1 MAYWHRCPSRDERSR
16 RMALTGRAAL
26 VALAGVL
33 LVLLAPLGG
42 ATVLL
47 LLIVLAI
54 GVCVDLVLA
63 VSPRAVVVA
72 RGGDTS
78 TRVGETADVVVT
90 LRNPTTRTMRGWV
103 RDAWP
108 PSAGATP
115 RAQRLS
121 IPPGEQRRIVTTLRP
136 TRRGERRAADVTLRL
151 TGPLGLA
158 ARQRNRRSDW
168 GVFVLP
174 PFTSRRFLP
183 EKLARL
189 RQLDGAV
196 VAPVRGQGTEFD
208 SLREYVVGDDTRS
221 IDWRATARRG
231 DVVVRTW
238 RPERD
243 RQLLL
248 VLDSGRTSAAR
259 IDGAPRFD
267 AAIDAA
273 LLLTAL
279 ARHAGDRVAVLVHD
293 RRLRAAID
301 RAAGGAAL
309 SDVVRAVAPVEPQ
322 LVETDM
328 RAVVAETLRRLR
340 PRSLV
345 VLFTPLEPAPVQ
357 AGLLPAVGPL
367 LHRHVVVV
375 ASPTDPAVEQLRR
388 ERGDAA
394 AVYRAAAAEAADAER
409 RRVAAQLRRR
419 GVVVT
424 EAPPATFASHV
435 ADTYLGLKAAGRL

>member
-1 MAYWHRCPSRDERSR
+1 
-16 RMALTGRAAL
+16 MALTGRAGL

-33 LVLLAPLGG
+33 LVLVAPLGG

-47 LLIVLAI
+47 LLIILVV
-54 GVCVDLVLA
+54 GVCVDLSLA

-136 TRRGERRAADVTLRL
+136 TRPGERRAADVTLRL

-158 ARQRNRRSDW
+158 ARQRNRRSAW
-168 GVFVLP
+168 GMFVLP

-259 IDGAPRFD
+259 IDRAPRFD
-267 AAIDAA
+267 AAIHAA
-273 LLLTAL
+273 LLLTPPP
-279 ARHAGDRVAVLVHD
+279 RPPGGRGAVLAHD
-293 RRLRAAID
+293 RRVRG
-301 RAAGGAAL
+301 AGG
-309 SDVVRAVAPVEPQ
+309 P
-322 LVETDM
+322 
-328 RAVVAETLRRLR
+328 R
-340 PRSLV
+340 PRGR
-345 VLFTPLEPAPVQ
+345 PPA
-357 AGLLPAVGPL
+357 
-367 LHRHVVVV
+367 
-375 ASPTDPAVEQLRR
+375 
-388 ERGDAA
+388 RGRCAA
-394 AVYRAAAAEAADAER
+394 ARAR
-409 RRVAAQLRRR
+409 
-419 GVVVT
+419 
-424 EAPPATFASHV
+424 PAT
-435 ADTYLGLKAAGRL
+435 

>member
-47 LLIVLAI
+47 LLIILAV
-54 GVCVDLVLA
+54 GVCVDLALA

-78 TRVGETADVVVT
+78 TRVGETAAGVVI
-90 LRNPTTRTMRGWV
+90 LRNPTTRMARGWV

-115 RAQRLS
+115 RTQRLR
-121 IPPGEQRRIVTTLRP
+121 IPPGDQRRIVTTLRP
-136 TRRGERRAADVTLRL
+136 TRRGDRRPPAVTLRL

-158 ARQRNRRSDW
+158 PRQRNRRSDW

-259 IDGAPRFD
+259 IGGAPRFD

-279 ARHAGDRVAVLVHD
+279 ARHAGDRVGVVVHD
-293 RRLRAAID
+293 RRLRASVDIERGASPL
-301 RAAGGAAL
+301 AG
-309 SDVVRAVAPVEPQ
+309 VVRATAGLEPA

-328 RAVVAETLRRLR
+328 RALVIQVLRRLNR
-340 PRSLV
+340 PSLV
-345 VLFTPLEPAPVQ
+345 VLFTAVEPAAVQ
-357 AGLLPAVGPL
+357 EGLMPA
-367 LHRHVVVV
+367 
-375 ASPTDPAVEQLRR
+375 
-388 ERGDAA
+388 
-394 AVYRAAAAEAADAER
+394 
-409 RRVAAQLRRR
+409 
-419 GVVVT
+419 
-424 EAPPATFASHV
+424 
-435 ADTYLGLKAAGRL
+435 

>member
-1 MAYWHRCPSRDERSR
+1 
-16 RMALTGRAAL
+16 MALTGRAAL
-26 VALAGVL
+26 LALGGVFIVLLWPAGGRTVL
-33 LVLLAPLGG
+33 LVLVALAAAVL
-42 ATVLL
+42 VDLL
-47 LLIVLAI
+47 LA
-54 GVCVDLVLA
+54 A
-63 VSPRAVVVA
+63 SPRAMA
-72 RGGDTS
+72 IGRGGDTS
-78 TRVGETADVVVT
+78 TRVGDTAEVHVT
-90 LRNPTTRTMRGWV
+90 VQNPSGRVARGWV

-108 PSAGATP
+108 PSAGASP
-115 RAQRLS
+115 RLHRMVV
-121 IPPGEQRRIVTTLRP
+121 PPGGRHRVVTTLQP
-136 TRRGERRAADVTLRL
+136 SRRGERRAADVTLRL
-151 TGPLGLA
+151 TGPLGVA
-158 ARQRNRRSDW
+158 ARQRSRASEWR
-168 GVFVLP
+168 VFVLP

-267 AAIDAA
+267 ASIDAA

-279 ARHAGDRVAVLVHD
+279 ARHAGDRVGVLVHD
-293 RRLRAAID
+293 RRIRAAVD
-301 RAAGGAAL
+301 RAAGGAGLA
-309 SDVVRAVAPVEPQ
+309 DVVRVVAPIEPQ

-328 RAVVAETLRRLR
+328 TAVVAQILRRLR
-340 PRSLV
+340 RRSLV
-345 VLFTPLEPAPVQ
+345 VLFTPLEPAALQ
-357 AGLLPAVGPL
+357 EGLLPAVGPL
-367 LHRHVVVV
+367 LHRHVVVL
-375 ASPTDPAVEQLRR
+375 ASPSDPAVAQLRD
-388 ERGDAA
+388 ERGDVE
-394 AVYRAAAAEAADAER
+394 AVYRAAAAEGAEADR

-424 EAPPATFASHV
+424 EGPPETFASHV

>member
-1 MAYWHRCPSRDERSR
+1 
-16 RMALTGRAAL
+16 MALTGRAAAA
-26 VALAGVL
+26 ALAGVVV
-33 LVLLAPLGG
+33 VLLAPLGG
-42 ATVLL
+42 TMVL
-47 LLIVLAI
+47 
-54 GVCVDLVLA
+54 LVLA
-63 VSPRAVVVA
+63 ALLVGVVVDLFFAASPRAIAVA

-78 TRVGETADVVVT
+78 TRVGEVAEAVLT
-90 LRNPTTRTMRGWV
+90 LRNPTARPARGWV

-115 RAQRLS
+115 RTHRLVVAPGAQR
-121 IPPGEQRRIVTTLRP
+121 RFVTVLRP

-158 ARQRNRRSDW
+158 ARQRTRRCD
-168 GVFVLP
+168 GGIFVLP
-174 PFTSRRFLP
+174 PFTSRKFLP

-189 RQLDGAV
+189 RQLDGAI

-259 IDGAPRFD
+259 IGGAPRFD

-279 ARHAGDRVAVLVHD
+279 ARHAGDRVSVLVHD
-293 RRLRAAID
+293 RRLRAAVD

-309 SDVVRAVAPVEPQ
+309 SDVVRVVAPIEPQ

-328 RAVVAETLRRLR
+328 TAVVAQVLRRLR
-340 PRSLV
+340 RRSLV
-345 VLFTPLEPAPVQ
+345 VLFTALDPA
-357 AGLLPAVGPL
+357 ALHDGLMPAIGPL
-367 LHRHVVVV
+367 LHRHVVVL
-375 ASPTDPAVEQLRR
+375 AAPADPAVAELRA
-388 ERGDAA
+388 ERGDTE
-394 AVYRAAAAEAADAER
+394 AVYRAAAAESADADR

-424 EAPPATFASHV
+424 EAPPETFASHV

>member
-90 LRNPTTRTMRGWV
+90 LRNPTTRTVRGWV

-115 RAQRLS
+115 RTQRV
-121 IPPGEQRRIVTTLRP
+121 IVPPGGQRRIVTTLRP

-158 ARQRNRRSDW
+158 ARQRHRRSDW

-189 RQLDGAV
+189 RQLGGSV

-208 SLREYVVGDDTRS
+208 SSREYVVGDDPRS
-221 IDWRATARRG
+221 IDWRATARRS
-231 DVVVRTW
+231 DVVIRTW

-259 IDGAPRFD
+259 VGGAPRFD
-267 AAIDAA
+267 TALDAV

-279 ARHAGDRVAVLVHD
+279 ARHAGDRVGVIAHD
-293 RRLRAAID
+293 RRLRGSVDAELGGSTL
-301 RAAGGAAL
+301 AG
-309 SDVVRAVAPVEPQ
+309 VVRA
-322 LVETDM
+322 T
-328 RAVVAETLRRLR
+328 
-340 PRSLV
+340 
-345 VLFTPLEPAPVQ
+345 
-357 AGLLPAVGPL
+357 AGL
-367 LHRHVVVV
+367 
-375 ASPTDPAVEQLRR
+375 
-388 ERGDAA
+388 
-394 AVYRAAAAEAADAER
+394 
-409 RRVAAQLRRR
+409 
-419 GVVVT
+419 
-424 EAPPATFASHV
+424 
-435 ADTYLGLKAAGRL
+435 

>member
-1 MAYWHRCPSRDERSR
+1 
-16 RMALTGRAAL
+16 MALTGRAAL
-26 VALAGVL
+26 AALAGVL
-33 LVLLAPLGG
+33 VVLLAPLGG
-42 ATVLL
+42 RMILVVLALLALGVAVDLL
-47 LLIVLAI
+47 LA
-54 GVCVDLVLA
+54 A
-63 VSPRAVVVA
+63 SPRAIAVS

-78 TRVGETADVVVT
+78 TRVGDAADVWVA
-90 LRNPTTRTMRGWV
+90 LSNPTSRPARGWV

-115 RAQRLS
+115 RTDRFVL
-121 IPPGEQRRIVTTLRP
+121 PPDGRRRYTTVLHP

-158 ARQRNRRSDW
+158 ARQRSRRSEW
-168 GVFVLP
+168 RVFVLP

-279 ARHAGDRVAVLVHD
+279 ARHAGDRVGVLVHD
-293 RRLRAAID
+293 RRMRAAVD
-301 RAAGGAAL
+301 RAAGGAGLA
-309 SDVVRAVAPVEPQ
+309 DVVRVVAPIEPQ

-328 RAVVAETLRRLR
+328 TAVVAQVLRRLR
-340 PRSLV
+340 RRSLV
-345 VLFTPLEPAPVQ
+345 VLFTALEPAALQ
-357 AGLLPAVGPL
+357 EGLLPAIGPL
-367 LHRHVVVV
+367 LHRHVVVL
-375 ASPTDPAVEQLRR
+375 ASPSDPAVARLRS
-388 ERGDAA
+388 ERGDVD
-394 AVYRAAAAEAADAER
+394 AVYRAAAAEGADADR
-409 RRVAAQLRRR
+409 RRIAAQLRRR

-424 EAPPATFASHV
+424 EGPPETFASHV

>member
-1 MAYWHRCPSRDERSR
+1 V
-16 RMALTGRAAL
+16 ALTGRAAL
-26 VALAGVL
+26 AALAGVL
-33 LVLLAPLGG
+33 AVLLAPLGG
-42 ATVLL
+42 RTVVFVLGALAVGVAADLL
-47 LLIVLAI
+47 LA
-54 GVCVDLVLA
+54 A
-63 VSPRAVVVA
+63 SPRAVVLS

-78 TRVGETADVVVT
+78 TRVGEAAEVFVA
-90 LRNPTTRTMRGWV
+90 LRNPTSRVVRGWV

-108 PSAGATP
+108 PSAGAGP
-115 RAQRLS
+115 RTHRIV
-121 IPPGEQRRIVTTLRP
+121 IPAGGQRRVVTTLRP

-151 TGPLGLA
+151 AGPLGLA
-158 ARQRNRRSDW
+158 ARQRSRQSAW
-168 GVFVLP
+168 QVFVLP

-196 VAPVRGQGTEFD
+196 VSPVRGQGTEFD

-279 ARHAGDRVAVLVHD
+279 ARHAGDRVGVLVHD
-293 RRLRAAID
+293 RRMRAAVD
-301 RAAGGAAL
+301 RAAGGAGL
-309 SDVVRAVAPVEPQ
+309 SDVVRIVAPVEPQ

-328 RAVVAETLRRLR
+328 TAVVAQILRRLR
-340 PRSLV
+340 RRSLV
-345 VLFTPLEPAPVQ
+345 VLFTALEPAALQ
-357 AGLLPAVGPL
+357 EGLLPAIGPL
-367 LHRHVVVV
+367 LHRHVVVL
-375 ASPTDPAVEQLRR
+375 ASPSDPAVARLRA
-388 ERGDAA
+388 ERGDLE
-394 AVYRAAAAEAADAER
+394 AVYRAAAAEGADADR
-409 RRVAAQLRRR
+409 RRIAAQLRRR

-424 EAPPATFASHV
+424 EAPPESFASHV
-435 ADTYLGLKAAGRL
+435 ADTYLNLKAAGRL

>member
-1 MAYWHRCPSRDERSR
+1 
-16 RMALTGRAAL
+16 MALTGRAVL
-26 VALAGVL
+26 VGFTGVL
-33 LVLLAPLGG
+33 LVLLVPLDG

-47 LLIVLAI
+47 LLVALV
-54 GVCVDLVLA
+54 VCITVDLVLA
-63 VSPRAVVVA
+63 ASPRAVGVV

-78 TRVGETADVVVT
+78 TRVGEIAEVSVT
-90 LRNPTTRTMRGWV
+90 LHNPTSRTVRGWV

-115 RAQRLS
+115 RLHRVVLAPGAQRRV
-121 IPPGEQRRIVTTLRP
+121 ITTLQP

-158 ARQRNRRSDW
+158 ARQRNRRCDW

-196 VAPVRGQGTEFD
+196 VAPIRGQGTEFD

-221 IDWRATARRG
+221 IDWRATARRA

-279 ARHAGDRVAVLVHD
+279 ARHAGDRVSVLVHD
-293 RRLRAAID
+293 RRLRAAVD
-301 RAAGGAAL
+301 RAAAGAGLA
-309 SDVVRAVAPVEPQ
+309 DVVRAIAPVEPQ

-328 RAVVAETLRRLR
+328 GAVVAQVLRRLR
-340 PRSLV
+340 RRSLV
-345 VLFTPLEPAPVQ
+345 VMFTALEPAALQ
-357 AGLLPAVGPL
+357 DGLLPVVGSL
-367 LHRHVVVV
+367 LQRHVVML
-375 ASPTDPAVEQLRR
+375 AAPSDPAVAKLRG
-388 ERGDAA
+388 ERGDTE
-394 AVYRAAAAEAADAER
+394 AVYRAAAAEAADADR
-409 RRVAAQLRRR
+409 RRMAAQLRRR
-419 GVVVT
+419 GVIVT
-424 EAPPATFASHV
+424 EAPPESFASHV
-435 ADTYLGLKAAGRL
+435 ADSYLQLKAAGRL

>member
-1 MAYWHRCPSRDERSR
+1 V
-16 RMALTGRAAL
+16 ALTGRAAL
-26 VALAGVL
+26 AALAGVVV
-33 LVLLAPLGG
+33 VLLAPLGG
-42 ATVLL
+42 RMVLVVFAL
-47 LLIVLAI
+47 LVVGIA
-54 GVCVDLVLA
+54 VDLLLA
-63 VSPRAVVVA
+63 VSPRAIAVS
-72 RGGDTS
+72 RSGDAS
-78 TRVGETADVVVT
+78 TRVGESAEVFVALV
-90 LRNPTTRTMRGWV
+90 NPTSRRARGWV

-108 PSAGATP
+108 PSAGASP
-115 RAQRLS
+115 RTHRLVL
-121 IPPGEQRRIVTTLRP
+121 PPDGRRRFTTVLQP
-136 TRRGERRAADVTLRL
+136 TRRGERRAAAVTLRL

-158 ARQRNRRSDW
+158 ARQRSRQSEWR
-168 GVFVLP
+168 VFVLP

-279 ARHAGDRVAVLVHD
+279 VRHAGDRVGVLVHD
-293 RRLRAAID
+293 RRMRAAVD
-301 RAAGGAAL
+301 RAAGGAGLA
-309 SDVVRAVAPVEPQ
+309 DVVRVLAPIEPQ

-328 RAVVAETLRRLR
+328 TAVVAQILRRLR
-340 PRSLV
+340 RRSLV
-345 VLFTPLEPAPVQ
+345 VLFTALEPAALQ
-357 AGLLPAVGPL
+357 EGLLPAIGPL
-367 LHRHVVVV
+367 LHRHVVVL
-375 ASPTDPAVEQLRR
+375 ASPSDPAVARLRN
-388 ERGDAA
+388 ERGDVD
-394 AVYRAAAAEAADAER
+394 AVYRAAAAEGADADR
-409 RRVAAQLRRR
+409 RRIAAQLRRR

-424 EAPPATFASHV
+424 EGPPETFASHV

>member
-1 MAYWHRCPSRDERSR
+1 MS
-16 RMALTGRAAL
+16 LTGRAVL
-26 VALAGVL
+26 VGFAGVL
-33 LVLLAPLGG
+33 LVLLVPLDG

-47 LLIVLAI
+47 LLVALV
-54 GVCVDLVLA
+54 VCITVDLVLA
-63 VSPRAVVVA
+63 ASPRAVGVV

-78 TRVGETADVVVT
+78 TRVGEIAEVSVT
-90 LRNPTTRTMRGWV
+90 LHNPTSRTVRGWV

-115 RAQRLS
+115 RLHRVVLAPGAQRRV
-121 IPPGEQRRIVTTLRP
+121 ITTLQP

-158 ARQRNRRSDW
+158 ARQRNRRCDW

-196 VAPVRGQGTEFD
+196 VAPIRGQGTEFD

-221 IDWRATARRG
+221 IDWRATARRA

-279 ARHAGDRVAVLVHD
+279 ARHAGDRVSLLVHD
-293 RRLRAAID
+293 RRLRAAVD
-301 RAAGGAAL
+301 RAAAGAGLA
-309 SDVVRAVAPVEPQ
+309 DVVRAVAPVEPQ

-328 RAVVAETLRRLR
+328 GAVVAQVLRRLR
-340 PRSLV
+340 RRSLV
-345 VLFTPLEPAPVQ
+345 VMFTALEPA
-357 AGLLPAVGPL
+357 ALHDGLLPVVGSL
-367 LHRHVVVV
+367 LQRHVVML
-375 ASPTDPAVEQLRR
+375 AAPSDPAVARLRS
-388 ERGDAA
+388 ERGDAE
-394 AVYRAAAAEAADAER
+394 AVYRAAAAEAADADR
-409 RRVAAQLRRR
+409 RRMAAQLRRR
-419 GVVVT
+419 GVIVT
-424 EAPPATFASHV
+424 EAPQDSFASHV
-435 ADTYLGLKAAGRL
+435 ADSYLQLKAAGRL

>member
-1 MAYWHRCPSRDERSR
+1 
-16 RMALTGRAAL
+16 MALTGRVAL
-26 VALAGVL
+26 VALAGVV

-42 ATVLL
+42 AMVLIL
-47 LLIVLAI
+47 LAALTIGIVVDLALAASPRSI
-54 GVCVDLVLA
+54 GVE
-63 VSPRAVVVA
+63 

-78 TRVGETADVVVT
+78 TRVGEPAEVVVT
-90 LRNPTTRTMRGWV
+90 LHNPTTRIARGWV

-108 PSAGATP
+108 PSAGAAP
-115 RAQRLS
+115 RSQRFV
-121 IPPGEQRRIVTTLRP
+121 IAPGGRRRIVTTLQP

-151 TGPLGLA
+151 TGPLGLG

-168 GVFVLP
+168 AVFVLP

-279 ARHAGDRVAVLVHD
+279 ARHAGDRVGVLVHD
-293 RRLRAAID
+293 RRVRAAVD

-309 SDVVRAVAPVEPQ
+309 NDVVRAVAPIEPQ

-328 RAVVAETLRRLR
+328 SAVVAQVLRRLR
-340 PRSLV
+340 RRSLV
-345 VLFTPLEPAPVQ
+345 VLFTALEPAAMQ
-357 AGLLPAVGPL
+357 DGLLPVMGPL
-367 LHRHVVVV
+367 LHRHMVVV
-375 ASPTDPAVEQLRR
+375 ASPADPAVAQLRA
-388 ERGDAA
+388 ERGDTE
-394 AVYRAAAAEAADAER
+394 AVYRAAAAEAADADR
-409 RRVAAQLRRR
+409 TRVSAQLRRR

-424 EAPPATFASHV
+424 EAPPETFASHV

>member
-1 MAYWHRCPSRDERSR
+1 
-16 RMALTGRAAL
+16 MALTGRAAL
-26 VALAGVL
+26 AALCGVVI
-33 LVLLAPLGG
+33 VLLAPLGG
-42 ATVLL
+42 RMV
-47 LLIVLAI
+47 LIVLALLLI
-54 GVCVDLVLA
+54 GIVADLVLA
-63 VSPRAVVVA
+63 ASPRAIA
-72 RGGDTS
+72 INRGGDTS
-78 TRVGETADVVVT
+78 TRVGDTATVFVAMQ
-90 LRNPTTRTMRGWV
+90 NSSSRTARGWV

-108 PSAGATP
+108 PSAGASP
-115 RAQRLS
+115 RTHRIQLA
-121 IPPGEQRRIVTTLRP
+121 PGDRRRVMTTLAP
-136 TRRGERRAADVTLRL
+136 TRRGERRAAEVTLRL

-158 ARQRNRRSDW
+158 ARQRTRHSEWR
-168 GVFVLP
+168 VFVLP

-259 IDGAPRFD
+259 VGGAPRFD

-279 ARHAGDRVAVLVHD
+279 ARHAGDRVGVLVHD
-293 RRLRAAID
+293 RRMRAAVD
-301 RAAGGAAL
+301 RAAGGAGLA
-309 SDVVRAVAPVEPQ
+309 DVVRVVAPVEPQ

-328 RAVVAETLRRLR
+328 SAVVAQILRRLR
-340 PRSLV
+340 RRSLV
-345 VLFTPLEPAPVQ
+345 VLFTALEPAALQ
-357 AGLLPAVGPL
+357 EGLMPAIGPL
-367 LHRHVVVV
+367 LHRHVVVL
-375 ASPTDPAVEQLRR
+375 ASPSDPAVDQLRS
-388 ERGDAA
+388 ERGDVD
-394 AVYRAAAAEAADAER
+394 AVYRAAAAEAADSDR
-409 RRVAAQLRRR
+409 RRIATQLRRR
-419 GVVVT
+419 GVVIT
-424 EAPPATFASHV
+424 EGPPDTFASHV

>member
-1 MAYWHRCPSRDERSR
+1 
-16 RMALTGRAAL
+16 MALTGRAAV
-26 VALAGVL
+26 VALAGVVV
-33 LVLLAPLGG
+33 VLLAPLGG
-42 ATVLL
+42 AMV
-47 LLIVLAI
+47 V
-54 GVCVDLVLA
+54 LVLA
-63 VSPRAVVVA
+63 VLLLGVAVDLSLAASPRAIAVA
-72 RGGDTS
+72 RSGDTS
-78 TRVGETADVVVT
+78 TRVGEPAEVVVT
-90 LRNPTTRTMRGWV
+90 IRNPTSRTARGWV

-115 RAQRLS
+115 RTHRLAV
-121 IPPGEQRRIVTTLRP
+121 PPGNQRRYVTVLQP

-158 ARQRNRRSDW
+158 ARQRNRRSNW
-168 GVFVLP
+168 GIFVLP

-196 VAPVRGQGTEFD
+196 VAPIRGQGTEFD

-279 ARHAGDRVAVLVHD
+279 ARHAGDRVSVLVHD
-293 RRLRAAID
+293 RRLRAAVD
-301 RAAGGAAL
+301 RATGGAAL
-309 SDVVRAVAPVEPQ
+309 SDVVRVVAPIEPQ

-328 RAVVAETLRRLR
+328 TAVVAQVLRRLHR
-340 PRSLV
+340 RSLV
-345 VLFTPLEPAPVQ
+345 VLFTALEPAALQ
-357 AGLLPAVGPL
+357 DGLLPAIGPL
-367 LHRHVVVV
+367 LHRHVVVL
-375 ASPTDPAVEQLRR
+375 AAPADPAVAELRA
-388 ERGDAA
+388 ERGDTE
-394 AVYRAAAAEAADAER
+394 AVYRAAAAESADADR

-424 EAPPATFASHV
+424 EAPPETFASHV
-435 ADTYLGLKAAGRL
+435 ADTYLNLKAAGRL